1 MLISLGVEITGPSTL
16 DRMSSGNHL
25 VQRQGSVRSKATW
38 TRRNQGGGSFSDPLT
53 SGASATSAGG
63 SFSMPKVPCWAGWG
77 RGGAGLGWA
86 VFSLIA
92 RAAHAV

>member
-1 MLISLGVEITGPSTL
+1 
-16 DRMSSGNHL
+16 MSSGNHL

-63 SFSMPKVPCWAGWG
+63 SFSMPKVPCRAGLGWAGLGW
-77 RGGAGLGWA
+77 AGLGWA